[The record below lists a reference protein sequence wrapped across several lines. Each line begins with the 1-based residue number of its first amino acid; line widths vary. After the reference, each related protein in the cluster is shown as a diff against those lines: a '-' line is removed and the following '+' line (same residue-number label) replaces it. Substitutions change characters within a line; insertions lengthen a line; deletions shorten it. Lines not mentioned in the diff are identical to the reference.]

1 MGIKVGDNVVMIGTE
16 RNMGMNADM
25 KRWLEQGT
33 VLVVVQAV
41 GETCFRVGP
50 VGGPTYQYTKAEK
63 NLAKVRKCSKKQFKK
78 LRKGDVIRARGH
90 SELPA
95 SHVDITVVTVEP
107 GDYTGNLPVCLK
119 WGAED
124 SIWPSVERKATFY
137 IKERADA

>member
-25 KRWLEQGT
+25 RRWLEQGI
-33 VLVVVQAV
+33 VLVVQSE
-41 GETCFRVGP
+41 GEDYFNAGP
-50 VGGPTYQYTKAEK
+50 AGDRTYKFTKAAK
-63 NLAKVRKCSKKQFKK
+63 NLAKVRKCSKKQFRK

-95 SHVDITVVTVEP
+95 SHVDITVVMVEP
-107 GDYTGNLPVCLK
+107 GDYTGNLPVSLK
-119 WGAED
+119 WGADD
-124 SIWPSVERKATFY
+124 SAWPSVERKATFY